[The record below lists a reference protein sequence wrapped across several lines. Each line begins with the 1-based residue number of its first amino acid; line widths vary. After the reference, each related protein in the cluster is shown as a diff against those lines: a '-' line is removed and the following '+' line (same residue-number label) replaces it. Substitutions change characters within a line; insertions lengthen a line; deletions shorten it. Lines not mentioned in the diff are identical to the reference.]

1 MAVFVVV
8 FGLLVFG
15 ITRQYYLPAS
25 TSVSA
30 QPAAQT
36 QFAPVQMDQISGS
49 STLINS
55 STFGQATSREK
66 DPDAIAFQ
74 ADDFFGNKEYAL
86 AADLYQQLL
95 EIAPDNVDTYNNLGI
110 TLHYIGKSAEAV
122 DKLNQGIAVDPT
134 YQRIWLTLGYVNGQ
148 IGDFEQARTALT
160 TAVKMGANNDIGQ
173 SAAKMLEN
181 LP

>member
-1 MAVFVVV
+1 MAVFQVV

-15 ITRQYYLPAS
+15 VTRQYYLSSA
-25 TSVSA
+25 TSVSVEPVV
-30 QPAAQT
+30 QSQSW
-36 QFAPVQMDQISGS
+36 PVQKNSVAGNS
-49 STLINS
+49 ALINS

-74 ADDFFGNKEYAL
+74 ADDLFANKEYAL
-86 AADLYQQLL
+86 AADLYEQLL

-110 TLHYIGKSAEAV
+110 TLHYIGKSTEAV
-122 DKLNQGIAVDPT
+122 EKLNQGIEVDPK

-148 IGDFEQARTALT
+148 IGNIEQARTALT
-160 TAVKMGANNDIGQ
+160 TAVQIDANNDVGQ
-173 SAAKMLEN
+173 SATKMLEN